1 MTDKNFMK
9 VFKVNGEKNVFIKV
23 FLVVEPKILSEVV
36 VLVILNYGVTLTFFR
51 VKILK
56 TSWIYY

>member
-1 MTDKNFMK
+1 MK

-56 TSWIYY
+56 TS